1 MPKIIGESLAD
12 HRGQVRQRLFV
23 AMRELIAERGYDSI
37 SLADVAAGA
46 GVGRTAVYNHF
57 PDKESVLLAWAQDE
71 TESYLARLKAELDGE
86 DDPIERLRIFL
97 RMQMR
102 ELARHHSRLAALGTA
117 LSVEGRARMRSHV
130 APMLSL
136 LGDMLTSAIEAG
148 AIVSQDVPT
157 SVSMISA
164 VTAGRF
170 TLGLSDEDLER
181 TIQAATAFVL
191 HGLGASRGQ

>member
-170 TLGLSDEDLER
+170 TLGLSDEDLEH

-191 HGLGASRGQ
+191 HGLGASPS